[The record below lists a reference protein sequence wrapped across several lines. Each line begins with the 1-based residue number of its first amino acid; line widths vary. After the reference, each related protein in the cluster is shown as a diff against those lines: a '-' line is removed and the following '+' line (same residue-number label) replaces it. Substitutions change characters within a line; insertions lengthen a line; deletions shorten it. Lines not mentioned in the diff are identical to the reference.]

1 MITHRFTWLSAGLLL
16 SRVCSMPTNCR
27 LKRRLVETCH
37 NLLMSMGDRFPLRC
51 IDDRVLVPFPKT
63 AFEYNTSHQA
73 GAIKQSVYV
82 TLKFIYSVF
91 DNDEVP
97 EQWDGQQFEDFQNIM
112 FRQIEESECV
122 RTKSN
127 CRPNIK
133 DYPFRLP
140 FQIIQQNSC
149 FRSQFQF
156 RINKKI
162 ESLEDF
168 YNRESVLREYFGK
181 LTTVLKEKDFQY
193 CAWEFVRNEIQH
205 VLLFILKT
213 DLDGL
218 FFGRG

>member
-112 FRQIEESECV
+112 FRQIEESEC
-122 RTKSN
+122 
-127 CRPNIK
+127 
-133 DYPFRLP
+133 
-140 FQIIQQNSC
+140 
-149 FRSQFQF
+149 F